1 MFIVRLVSRQT
12 GSALTCERMFAG
24 RGARVAVRLIDFL
37 AERFSAR
44 EPSAEHLRVGVREKM
59 KLISSCDEWVT

>member
-1 MFIVRLVSRQT
+1 
-12 GSALTCERMFAG
+12 MFAG

-44 EPSAEHLRVGVREKM
+44 EHPQNICESVFGEKM